1 MTTKTE
7 CTLVVLAIAAAG
19 GIVGYAMLA
28 LYALALGG
36 VA

>member
-7 CTLVVLAIAAAG
+7 RVIVVLAIAAAG
-19 GIVGYAMLA
+19 CIVAYAMLA
-28 LYALALGG
+28 LYALAFGG

>member
-1 MTTKTE
+1 MTAKTE
-7 CTLVVLAIAAAG
+7 CVIVVLAIAAAG

-28 LYALALGG
+28 LYALVFGG

>member
-7 CTLVVLAIAAAG
+7 NVTVMLAIAAAG

-28 LYALALGG
+28 LYALAFGG